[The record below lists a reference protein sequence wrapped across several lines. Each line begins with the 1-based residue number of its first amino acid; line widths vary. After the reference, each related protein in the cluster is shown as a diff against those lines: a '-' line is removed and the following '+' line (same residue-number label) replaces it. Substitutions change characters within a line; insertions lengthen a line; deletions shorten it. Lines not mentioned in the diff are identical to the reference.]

1 MVHSSNIPSEM
12 EVTNWLPGNSMKF
25 LVCDP
30 NSHFGTAI
38 LSYNIVNQVAY
49 IQGVFNFRNFSPT
62 TPLKLQTTSQYK
74 L

>member
-1 MVHSSNIPSEM
+1 M

-30 NSHFGTAI
+30 NSHFGAAI
-38 LSYNIVNQVAY
+38 LSYNIVNQVDY

-62 TPLKLQTTSQYK
+62 TLLKLQTTSQYK